1 MNTGLDSEFIPQLRD
16 ALAHLYDY
24 AYLQRHPLAERL
36 VSPETGAIRTRA
48 QELRRILLDAIE
60 ALKPGD
66 SVPMRASERRP
77 HSILFG
83 LYVEGRPQQEVA
95 SSLGIGGRQLR
106 RDRVAAFEALASV
119 LRDRHL
125 QMEQAG
131 LLKARQ
137 EPLRR
142 ESERLAQGRER
153 LDLHELVQGLLPL
166 LSSMAREHGVDLEAR
181 VGKDLPKPSV
191 NRTIIRQVLIGLA
204 SQALSTLPLTR
215 LSFQARPAGGAIGI
229 GLGLGYREA
238 DVSPEQAPVADRLVS
253 EAKSAVTLIATL
265 GGSLVPEAVSCQE
278 EIVWVL
284 LPLQEELTIL
294 VVDDNQELFALFERY
309 VTGHPFRLVHAASVE
324 QALAAAQSLKPH
336 IVTIDLMMPGRDG
349 WELLQALRAEPAT
362 KGVPTIVCSVLEE
375 PKLALSLGAQGYL
388 KKPVGQADL
397 LRALEAVQTQAWAQ
411 GGSRGSPAGS

>member
-1 MNTGLDSEFIPQLRD
+1 MGTSQDPEFTHQLRD

-36 VSPETGAIRTRA
+36 VSPETAAIRTRA

-77 HSILFG
+77 YSILFG

-95 SSLGIGGRQLR
+95 SSLGVGGRQLR
-106 RDRVAAFEALASV
+106 RDRIAAFEALASI

-125 QMEQAG
+125 QTEQAG
-131 LLKARQ
+131 VLKARQ

-142 ESERLAQGRER
+142 ESERLAQGREP
-153 LDLHELVQGLLPL
+153 LDLHELVGGLLPL
-166 LSSMAREHGVDLEAR
+166 LSSMARERGVDLEAR
-181 VGKDLPKPSV
+181 MGRDLPRPSV
-191 NRTIIRQVLIGLA
+191 NRTIMRQVLIGLA

-215 LSFQARPAGGAIGI
+215 LSFQARSARGAIGI

-238 DVSPEQAPVADRLVS
+238 DISPEQTPVARRLVS
-253 EAKSAVTLIATL
+253 QAESAGTLIATL
-265 GGSLVPEAVSCQE
+265 GGSLVPETVSRQE

-284 LPLQEELTIL
+284 LPLQQELTIL

-309 VTGHPFRLVHAASVE
+309 VAGQPFRLVHATSAE
-324 QALAAAQSLKPH
+324 QAMATARSLKPH
-336 IVTIDLMMPGRDG
+336 IITIDRTMPGRDG
-349 WELLQALRAEPAT
+349 GELLQALRAEPAT
-362 KGVPTIVCSVLEE
+362 EGIPTIVCSVLEE
-375 PKLALSLGAQGYL
+375 PELALSLGAQGYL

-397 LRALEAVQTQAWAQ
+397 LRALEAVQTQAWAG
-411 GGSRGSPAGS
+411 GGSRGSPVES